1 VARTL
6 GRSLQE
12 LSSVRQDLLREG
24 DIYSPQR
31 GHVALAVPLFA
42 SFILAHYEHARD
54 DAETNL
60 LSLPAMHGN
69 RGRPRRAECRR
80 RQRHFPS
87 AAQCARPRRPAARA
101 RPRQRLAATAAATLT
116 RQSGRAS

>member
-1 VARTL
+1 MVITT
-6 GRSLQE
+6 RSA

-54 DAETNL
+54 GAETNL

-69 RGRPRRAECRR
+69 RGR
-80 RQRHFPS
+80 
-87 AAQCARPRRPAARA
+87 
-101 RPRQRLAATAAATLT
+101 LAATAAATLT
-116 RQSGRAS
+116 RQSGRP